1 MESNKIIPQFI
12 VNFLLSISFA
22 ASFIGIFFFTY
33 GKIVEK
39 QIVIDNVNYTINDL
53 SDFILSLSSST
64 IKTKLSA
71 QINQVVLPEMNIA
84 DNIVENENNILLKQ
98 SAKYLGT
105 LLVVSLVISYY
116 ICKTYD
122 IDFNELLIQNLILLC
137 GIGLVEFLFLTFV
150 ISKYVAANPNLIIKK
165 VLQLIK
171 E

>member
-1 MESNKIIPQFI
+1 
-12 VNFLLSISFA
+12 
-22 ASFIGIFFFTY
+22 
-33 GKIVEK
+33 
-39 QIVIDNVNYTINDL
+39 
-53 SDFILSLSSST
+53 
-64 IKTKLSA
+64 
-71 QINQVVLPEMNIA
+71 MNIA